1 MRRSMVFVLMIIG
14 FSFLLLNGCQKGQ
27 EETNLQVL
35 HVAAPASPI
44 TLNPLFARDA
54 GSLEAAALLHPQLLG
69 TNPDTLEVEPRLFAS
84 FELQADNLTYL
95 FRLQEGLLWSDGT
108 PLTADD
114 VAFTLLL
121 ISHGDYTGWLY
132 PLLRFVDGAEE
143 YRNKRLSP
151 YAQGEISGIRVIDEH
166 TIAIRLKQLH
176 APFLSYLTFPPLPA
190 HKLQNVKVAEMEG
203 HPSLRNVLVGAGPY
217 LLAAWKPDEYLHVRA
232 NPDYHLGK
240 PKIAEIYY
248 RFIPNIEA
256 QVIELLAG
264 KLDLLPTAVK
274 VEDVEML
281 AADRQ
286 ISIHKNER
294 LVYDYI
300 AINQKKEGSP
310 LKDKRV
316 RQALAMLLDKDELVT
331 NLLLGNAE
339 VLHGPLLPLHFA
351 FDREFSQE
359 KGSLPAARQL
369 LLQAGH
375 PQFQLK
381 LIFNSG
387 NIIRENVALLFKEQ
401 AAQVGIDVQIHALEW
416 EAFLAALTN
425 GDYDLAILGRSADA
439 DPDLSFHWHSQ
450 GAGNRTGYAN
460 EKVDRL
466 LEEGVAVLDKERRSE
481 LYRQI
486 QEFIVADAPII
497 WLYTRQAIH
506 AASADLQGFAAHP
519 ESLFYNVHLW
529 SLAGREDGL

>member
-1 MRRSMVFVLMIIG
+1 MIS
-14 FSFLLLNGCQKGQ
+14 FSFLFINGCQ
-27 EETNLQVL
+27 ESREVTNTQVL
-35 HVAAPASPI
+35 HVAAPVSPT
-44 TLNPLFARDA
+44 TLNPIFARDA
-54 GSLEAAALLHPQLLG
+54 SSLEAAALLHPQLLG
-69 TNPDTLEVEPRLFAS
+69 TNPYTLEVEARLFAS

-95 FRLQEGLLWSDGT
+95 FRLREGLLWSDGT

-114 VAFTLLL
+114 VVFTLLL
-121 ISHGDYTGWLY
+121 ICHGDYTGWLY

-166 TIAIRLKQLH
+166 TIAIRLKQVH

-190 HKLQNVKVAEMEG
+190 HKLQNVLVAEMEA

-217 LLAAWKPDEYLHVRA
+217 LLTAWRPDEYLHVKA
-232 NPDYHLGK
+232 NPDFYLGK
-240 PKIAEIYY
+240 PEIAEIYY

-286 ISIHKNER
+286 IRVHKNNR

-300 AINQKKEGSP
+300 AINQKTENTP
-310 LKDKRV
+310 LKDRRV
-316 RQALAMLLDKDELVT
+316 RQALAMLLDKDELVA
-331 NLLLGNAE
+331 NLLSGYAE

-351 FDREFSQE
+351 YDPEFLRE
-359 KGSLPAARQL
+359 KGSLPAAREL

-375 PQFQLK
+375 PQFKLK
-381 LIFNSG
+381 LIFNAG
-387 NIIRENVALLFKEQ
+387 NIIRENVSLLFKEQ
-401 AAQVGIDVQIHALEW
+401 AAQVGVDVQIHALEW

-425 GDYDLAILGRSADA
+425 GDYVLAILGRGADA

-460 EKVDRL
+460 EEVDRL
-466 LEEGVAVLDKERRSE
+466 LEEGAAVLDKQRRTV
-481 LYRQI
+481 LYRQS
-486 QEFIVADAPII
+486 QELIVADVPII

-506 AASADLQGFAAHP
+506 AASADLHGFTAHP

-529 SLAGREDGL
+529 SLVGREERL